1 MVDKFLT
8 SCASLFE
15 LRDPRA
21 RLSRRPA
28 LLALGVVLI
37 LALGALVRFWG
48 LGTVG
53 LHGDEKTMAL
63 PTMHLVE
70 YGTPRMPSGMYYARA
85 VGQLYLM
92 AASVEAFGQSEWA
105 LRLPSVLCGVLL
117 ILLTWTAGRRFL
129 SPAWN
134 LALTAA
140 VALLPDFI
148 DDAQTARMYVF
159 LVTSVAGFMTLVFQ
173 WERTQKGG
181 YLLAAVAV
189 MLIGLQFHTLAVFAA
204 FIVLI
209 PALLHGDRRR
219 LWAGL
224 IAFAVIV
231 AGFYLID
238 RWIAA
243 SYPQDVAADA
253 GPEGNGPRAALIPHI
268 GWLWLVA
275 AAVPA
280 LLFAWFMLQRSME
293 AVGDAVVRASATG
306 AWREQPES
314 RPQPRTSRGPGL
326 TATMTVA
333 VVLLGA
339 GLLCELSLH
348 YHLAAILVVAAL
360 VIARREGG
368 VSLAR
373 LATLLLASAVLA
385 ALQAAYLYTHAA
397 GTPRQIVGLML
408 GWPSVWPFI
417 ALAESSPAAGV
428 LAAASLVMGL
438 WQLAHRRRVP
448 DFVLL
453 VLLGVWL
460 PLIMIG
466 FILWNIPF
474 RYAEA
479 QSLPMLIGAFA
490 MAQWAAPRVVA
501 WMKRS
506 AVASPLAAGVAA
518 AIVCILVID
527 PARVAG
533 AVDSGY
539 ASHPDHKGAAEF
551 IESMH
556 PGPRDIIVAEDVLQ
570 QTYYLGHVD
579 FWLVNKQ
586 VGATYLHRVDD
597 RWLDM
602 YTNTPMLGTG
612 EDLKQLLERPDRGAV
627 WVVGSGEDQADGRK
641 FMRAFGIADELRSPQ
656 FKVVYR
662 GRDGVTEVW
671 KADAPPIEARTA
683 DRDNAHV
690 HR

>member
-1 MVDKFLT
+1 L
-8 SCASLFE
+8 
-15 LRDPRA
+15 
-21 RLSRRPA
+21 
-28 LLALGVVLI
+28 
-37 LALGALVRFWG
+37 G
-48 LGTVG
+48 LG
-53 LHGDEKTMAL
+53 
-63 PTMHLVE
+63 
-70 YGTPRMPSGMYYARA
+70 
-85 VGQLYLM
+85 
-92 AASVEAFGQSEWA
+92 
-105 LRLPSVLCGVLL
+105 
-117 ILLTWTAGRRFL
+117 
-129 SPAWN
+129 
-134 LALTAA
+134 
-140 VALLPDFI
+140 
-148 DDAQTARMYVF
+148 
-159 LVTSVAGFMTLVFQ
+159 
-173 WERTQKGG
+173 
-181 YLLAAVAV
+181 
-189 MLIGLQFHTLAVFAA
+189 
-204 FIVLI
+204 
-209 PALLHGDRRR
+209 
-219 LWAGL
+219 LWR
-224 IAFAVIV
+224 I
-231 AGFYLID
+231 
-238 RWIAA
+238 
-243 SYPQDVAADA
+243 
-253 GPEGNGPRAALIPHI
+253 
-268 GWLWLVA
+268 
-275 AAVPA
+275 
-280 LLFAWFMLQRSME
+280 
-293 AVGDAVVRASATG
+293 
-306 AWREQPES
+306 
-314 RPQPRTSRGPGL
+314 
-326 TATMTVA
+326 
-333 VVLLGA
+333 
-339 GLLCELSLH
+339 
-348 YHLAAILVVAAL
+348 
-360 VIARREGG
+360 
-368 VSLAR
+368 
-373 LATLLLASAVLA
+373 
-385 ALQAAYLYTHAA
+385 
-397 GTPRQIVGLML
+397 
-408 GWPSVWPFI
+408 
-417 ALAESSPAAGV
+417 
-428 LAAASLVMGL
+428 
-438 WQLAHRRRVP
+438 AHRQRAP

-453 VLLGVWL
+453 VFLGTWL

-501 WMKRS
+501 RMKRS

-683 DRDNAHV
+683 DRDNTHV